1 MAREDPDA
9 TIAKAHA
16 VFIRLALPPYSVHF
30 KSPTYLHPTTLDLL
44 DKKVSKETLKATS
57 STSDTSAG
65 SAIREAI
72 GTDNRFWEEWVEV
85 LRAAVP
91 SLERRSFDIL
101 DDGSSVDYESARG
114 ALIASNYPGLWKDLE
129 RLNDIVSIGRNV
141 LTVGK
146 PAQNLA
152 AEYGVESEMFRLV
165 HVCVRVTARGYDSE
179 AGTQEEE
186 KWQWVVNAYK
196 KVLITSLQFLNNLVA
211 QNEERKLRLW
221 VSLFDT
227 PAPTEQQDEER
238 KQVAQ
243 RPPPPPPEPAI
254 SPEPPWNTNDIL
266 LAYGTTGPSQ
276 RLSPLEMQ
284 AAQPMYANEGFKEI
298 PWPAANEAKMKVYKP
313 NAWVYFVSQY
323 KKKCIEDFQK
333 VHNRSPMLGEIHKNL
348 PRYWHELEEEESVQ
362 QRKPDKHGFRYTWIV
377 WDLRYKN
384 AMKKYKEDLE
394 KWDKRDDSPPAP
406 RVAIEPPKPPPVSK
420 PSPPPLSF
428 KELEDELTV
437 RMKETGPTTAPAG
450 YNFAA
455 RQDLEFNPLKPRG
468 EDEEK
473 DLKMLFT
480 ADAGKKILE
489 VGKVELMRRLE
500 GEGGSDGRRHS
511 TSGQGLSPPAGSEVA
526 DGSMAE
532 MMYDEIQK
540 GRAEEARRTGR
551 RRTSEPSLFHPHLN
565 DSKRTED
572 SLEEEEVDDS
582 DESGSDSGSDESYP
596 GSSEDGRGLL
606 TDVPLIL
613 GPSEIEVLPM
623 LIMSGIVETVPGPNK
638 PWLTEWEFH
647 GAPPFVPWEEKHEG
661 QLKMRQWH
669 TLRTNLLLSN
679 TSGRNLLRELLIF
692 VAAWDLREEELYFK
706 FMLKIT
712 ESILKNGLMPYA
724 YHAFRDRSKS
734 KDIISPAQAVLIKLL
749 TSIFRTRTST
759 FLHALRD
766 GSINHPERLCA
777 HGEYGPMP
785 FTLYLARMKYA
796 PTRADLQLM
805 TFLFSEFR
813 QHIIPQTCALIF
825 LQGQVRRGRAG
836 NEDFPLN
843 LWDMERM
850 YEGVYQVLEF
860 FAGIVEEI
868 PANSAPAPPAEGLYG
883 GPAHPLS
890 GYWLRK
896 QFEGLRAEAY
906 RGEERWPTAEAKQME
921 KECRMGEW
929 FSWKKVLAEWEM
941 VSELVTLLRELE
953 DGIPKVNAQQGVPQ
967 QKAIGPPPGQLA
979 SNQQR
984 SLSADAAVTVGQ
996 GGNVTD
1002 GPPPFAVE
1010 RPFDID
1016 PPNSDSTL
1024 PPLPQQY
1031 QQQNNEVFEPEHP
1044 LAYPED
1050 QTGQLPYNPPLS
1062 SHDQDEPAD
1071 FEWRNLK
1078 KLTVLVLSSLVWKN
1092 KQVQDQLRE
1101 YGGLEVLLRCCREDE
1116 NNPYIREHA
1125 IMCLRFAVE
1134 GNQANRDAIK
1144 EIAETKG
1151 LTLVDKKYAGGASSK
1166 VEEVPSEVLDE
1177 HVYETHM
1184 DGGGRVG
1191 LRRKDQVSAALF
1203 HPGQT
1208 DTSISLPSSAT
1219 ASGAAA
1225 SASGKNKGP
1234 NGWIGN
1240 YGAATTAPTPDTSN
1254 AKHADTYADYLS
1266 HVNRLAEDSRKAS
1279 DREVNRSGKAAQT
1292 EMTAEEAAELMQK
1305 ALRNLPLGDKAP
1317 SDLQKAEALAN
1328 LDRAFEG
1335 FEKALG
1341 QGSKKEE
1348 GGGK

>member
-1 MAREDPDA
+1 MAREDPDS

-57 STSDTSAG
+57 STTDTSAG
-65 SAIREAI
+65 SAVREAI
-72 GTDNRFWEEWVEV
+72 GTDSRFWEEWVEV

-91 SLERRSFDIL
+91 SLEKRSFDIL
-101 DDGSSVDYESARG
+101 DDGNSVDYESARG

-129 RLNDIVSIGRNV
+129 RLNDVVSIGRNV

-146 PAQNLA
+146 PAQDLA
-152 AEYGVESEMFRLV
+152 AEYGVESEMFRLI

-227 PAPTEQQDEER
+227 PAPTEQQDGEQ

-243 RPPPPPPEPAI
+243 RPPPPPPEPALP
-254 SPEPPWNTNDIL
+254 PEPPCNTNDIL

-284 AAQPMYANEGFKEI
+284 AAQPMYANEGFKDI
-298 PWPAANEAKMKVYKP
+298 PWPAMADARTKAYKP

-333 VHNRSPMLGEIHKNL
+333 VHKRSPMLGEIHKNL
-348 PRYWHELEEEESVQ
+348 PRYWHELEEAETVQ
-362 QRKPDKHGFRYTWIV
+362 QRKPHKQGFRYTWIL
-377 WDLRYKN
+377 WDLKYKD
-384 AMKKYKEDLE
+384 ALRKYKEDLE
-394 KWDKRDDSPPAP
+394 KWEKRDESPPAAKP
-406 RVAIEPPKPPPVSK
+406 VIEPLKPPPAAK
-420 PSPPPLSF
+420 PPPPPLSF
-428 KELEDELTV
+428 TELEDELTE
-437 RMKETGPTTAPAG
+437 RMEESGPTTAPPR

-455 RQDLEFNPLKPRG
+455 RQDLEFNPLKPRS
-468 EDEEK
+468 EDEET

-480 ADAGKKILE
+480 AEAGKKILE

-500 GEGGSDGRRHS
+500 GEGGSNGRRHS

-540 GRAEEARRTGR
+540 GRAEEAKRTGR
-551 RRTSEPSLFHPHLN
+551 RRTSEPSLLHPHN
-565 DSKRTED
+565 PKNADD
-572 SLEEEEVDDS
+572 DLEEEEVDDS

-647 GAPPFVPWEEKHEG
+647 GAPPFVPWEEQHEG
-661 QLKMRQWH
+661 QLKMRHWH

-759 FLHALRD
+759 FLHALRE
-766 GSINHPERLCA
+766 GSINNPDRLCA
-777 HGEYGPMP
+777 HHEYGPMP
-785 FTLYLARMKYA
+785 FTLYLARMKYVA
-796 PTRADLQLM
+796 TRADLQLM

-896 QFEGLRAEAY
+896 QFEALRAEAY

-929 FSWKKVLAEWEM
+929 FSWKKVLAGWEM

-953 DGIPKVNAQQGVPQ
+953 DGIPKINAQQGVPQ
-967 QKAIGPPPGQLA
+967 QANKAIAPPPGQLA
-979 SNQQR
+979 STQQR
-984 SLSADAAVTVGQ
+984 DLSADAAVGVDQ
-996 GGNVTD
+996 ADDAND

-1010 RPFDID
+1010 RPFDLD

-1031 QQQNNEVFEPEHP
+1031 QQQDNDLFEPEHP

-1050 QTGQLPYNPPLS
+1050 QTGPVYNAPLS
-1062 SHDQDEPAD
+1062 THDQDEPAD

-1144 EIAETKG
+1144 QIAETKG
-1151 LTLVDKKYAGGASSK
+1151 LTLVDKKSSGGTSSK

-1191 LRRKDQVSAALF
+1191 LRRKDQVHPTLF

-1208 DTSISLPSSAT
+1208 STAVSLPSSAT
-1219 ASGAAA
+1219 AAGATTTAGA
-1225 SASGKNKGP
+1225 KNKGP

-1240 YGAATTAPTPDTSN
+1240 YGAAPATDASITNSAQPAAEQNPEGRVKTS
-1254 AKHADTYADYLS
+1254 
-1266 HVNRLAEDSRKAS
+1266 
-1279 DREVNRSGKAAQT
+1279 QT

-1305 ALRNLPLGDKAP
+1305 ALRNLPLVDKGA
-1317 SDLQKAEALAN
+1317 SDLQKAEALAK

-1335 FEKALG
+1335 AEKALG
-1341 QGSKKEE
+1341 QGVKGKEGE
-1348 GGGK
+1348 GGK